1 MYRESYVTWNDN
13 SVPSYIC
20 DMIQILE
27 LDQQYM
33 VQAPT
38 ATTKVA
44 IYLQNDEVIQ
54 CELFCFTLL
63 LSSIKECIFG
73 FFKKKKLF
81 CIGNMS
87 PTICLIKLPRTDV
100 TWHENSGGQKYKL
113 IGFDNG
119 R

>member
-1 MYRESYVTWNDN
+1 
-13 SVPSYIC
+13 
-20 DMIQILE
+20 MIQILE

-73 FFKKKKLF
+73 FFKKISFFALE
-81 CIGNMS
+81 
-87 PTICLIKLPRTDV
+87 ICHPPSVQLSCPVVMLHDMKTQVVKNINSLDLIMEDSKED
-100 TWHENSGGQKYKL
+100 
-113 IGFDNG
+113 I
-119 R
+119 